1 MVQHPVKTDSRAIMY
16 ANVLSWVVVNNC
28 TDMLNKSSHTPEYGL
43 TECIFSTQG
52 LLIGKIIRYIIDTDS
67 DMFLILR
74 SLYFNL

>member
-1 MVQHPVKTDSRAIMY
+1 
-16 ANVLSWVVVNNC
+16 
-28 TDMLNKSSHTPEYGL
+28 MLNKSSHTPEYGL